1 MCEHEDTFPRLRLV
15 AFNICFFFAPASYS
29 DDQYYLLLF
38 ETAHVVTY
46 GLIPV
51 ENRLLWVDAVEIIWV
66 TILATQ
72 AAALADD
79 DKAGDEDD
87 EVAAV
92 VDGDKKLAVETR

>member
-1 MCEHEDTFPRLRLV
+1 M
-15 AFNICFFFAPASYS
+15 
-29 DDQYYLLLF
+29 
-38 ETAHVVTY
+38 TY

-72 AAALADD
+72 AAALADN

-87 EVAAV
+87 EVAADLV
-92 VDGDKKLAVETR
+92 VDGDKLAVETR